1 MLAHP
6 NGWYC
11 LKQQP
16 LLLNLTSKWLD
27 EKFLLCLLSV
37 QNFCFPITR
46 SKFFIPF
53 PLPPVDPPPRPPWP
67 MVHTDASQILLDS
80 SSTLPLRKKS
90 SNHIAAVSQDERMM
104 LVSDAGALPGFRLL
118 VWPTSGLSR
127 SHLFGEEECCH

>member
-6 NGWYC
+6 SGRYR

-16 LLLNLTSKWLD
+16 LLFNLTRKRLYK
-27 EKFLLCLLSV
+27 KFLLCLLSV

-53 PLPPVDPPPRPPWP
+53 PLPPVDPPRPPRP
-67 MVHTDASQILLDS
+67 MVRTDASQILLDS

-90 SNHIAAVSQDERMM
+90 PNHIAAVSQDERMM
-104 LVSDAGALPGFRLL
+104 LVADAGALPGFRLL